1 MTAISLLL
9 KQLYNKV
16 IHCIEILNMKNT
28 AGHNAGPYLLFSK
41 YLLLVCAAPALADDS
56 VVLDKLVVEGVAVP
70 GNGLVTPQ
78 NAPQAASVIAR
89 PAIEQ
94 KNSQNNIY
102 QAMDMVPGVNTYSY
116 DATGLF
122 GGNIRMRGFNSDQI
136 GVSIDGAPMN
146 DAGNFA
152 VYPSELVDL
161 ENLEQIEV
169 IQGGNNTDT
178 PMTGAT
184 GGSIGM
190 RTSNPTDQA
199 RFRVQQTYGAFNA
212 YKTFLRAD
220 TGYLGDKR
228 FKAFLSVSKA
238 EADKFKG
245 YGSADREHL
254 DFKGVLNLSPGNS
267 ITGGF
272 LYNELFNNNFRT
284 LNKQQIQTLG
294 RNADYGII
302 PPNPNGSIPS
312 DRFYNLSVNPY
323 RNYLATL
330 QGRFELMPNLKL
342 DIDPYY
348 NYGYGTGGDELRA
361 LSEGVPPLKA
371 GDINGDGDITDTVLV
386 YSGFLTE
393 TQRPGVTARLHSQ
406 LANHKLMAGY
416 WFDYSHHRRTMPAV
430 RFDAAGNAAD
440 PWLED
445 SSQFILRQDGSVYQN
460 RNMLTE
466 TTSQS
471 FFAQDDISILN
482 NDLLVSLGLRY
493 MTVQRDFNNYASES
507 YPNNG
512 SAKAGYARPLPNVGI
527 RYQLDDQQQIFANRA
542 ENFKIPPDSVFY
554 SSFAPN
560 TKVKAVNVK
569 EELSTNWE
577 LGYRYYQNDLSL
589 TATLFYI
596 DYRNRIA
603 LAYDPLNDIRTNYN
617 VGDSTTKGIE
627 LESAWRFLPN
637 WSIYGS
643 FSYTHNRMEQNLQT
657 QLTTNGPVVTLLT
670 AGKAFPDVPEYLAG
684 AALQYR
690 NGPWSANL
698 SAKYTG
704 HRYAT
709 LVNDESLSG
718 YTLVSFDSSYRL
730 PSTGWFRDPMVK
742 FNVYNLLDEDYLNLT
757 AASGSS
763 FTVTASQ
770 NPSYYVGAPRSFS
783 VTLSTDF

>member
-1 MTAISLLL
+1 
-9 KQLYNKV
+9 
-16 IHCIEILNMKNT
+16 MKYSFSR
-28 AGHNAGPYLLFSK
+28 NAGPFLWFFPGLIPIYASA
-41 YLLLVCAAPALADDS
+41 VIAAEP
-56 VVLDKLVVEGVAVP
+56 VVLDKMVVEGAAVP

-78 NAPQAASVIAR
+78 NSARAASTITR

-122 GGNIRMRGFNSDQI
+122 GGNIRIRGFNSDQI

-190 RTSNPTDQA
+190 RISNPTDRA
-199 RFRVQQTYGAFNA
+199 RFRVQQSYGSFNA

-228 FKAFLSVSKA
+228 FKAFVSVSKA

-245 YGSADREHL
+245 YGNADREHL

-272 LYNELFNNNFRT
+272 LYNELFNHNFRT
-284 LNKQQIQTLG
+284 LTKQEIQTFG
-294 RNADYGII
+294 RDADYGMV
-302 PPNPNGSIPS
+302 PPNPNSSKPS
-312 DRFYNLSVNPY
+312 DSFYNLSLNPY

-330 QGRFELMPNLKL
+330 QGRFELAPNLKL

-361 LSEGVPPLKA
+361 QREGTNLRA
-371 GDINGDGDITDTVLV
+371 GDINGDGDISDTVLV

-393 TQRPGVTARLHSQ
+393 SERPGVTARLHSQ

-416 WFDYSHHRRTMPAV
+416 WFDYSYHRRTMPAV

-445 SSQFILRQDGSVYQN
+445 ASQFILRQDGSVYQN
-460 RNMLTE
+460 RNTLTK

-471 FFAQDDISILN
+471 FFAQDDISFLN
-482 NDLLVSLGLRY
+482 NDLLLSLGFRY
-493 MTVQRDFNNYASES
+493 TTVQRDFYNYASES
-507 YPNNG
+507 YAGNYNE
-512 SAKAGYARPLPNVGI
+512 KARYDRPLPNVGI
-527 RYQLDDQQQIFANRA
+527 RYQLTEQQQIFASRA
-542 ENFKIPPDSVFY
+542 ENFKAPPDSVFY
-554 SSFAPN
+554 GLANGARQRS
-560 TKVKAVNVK
+560 VNVK
-569 EELSTNWE
+569 EEVSTNWE

-603 LAYDPLNDIRTNYN
+603 SSFDPENLTTTNFN

-627 LESAWRFLPN
+627 LESAWRFLPE
-637 WSIYGS
+637 WSVYGS
-643 FSYTHNRMEQNLQT
+643 FSYTDNRIEQNLQT
-657 QLTTNGPVVTLLT
+657 GANSFENT
-670 AGKAFPDVPEYLAG
+670 AGKTFPDAPKFLAG

-690 NGPWSANL
+690 SGPWSANL

-718 YTLVSFDSSYRL
+718 YTLVSFDAGYRL

-742 FNVYNLLDEDYLNLT
+742 FNVYNLLDEDYLSLNAL
-757 AASGSS
+757 SGNS
-763 FTVTASQ
+763 FTTRALGAGGRA
-770 NPSYYVGAPRSFS
+770 PSYYVGAPRSFS
-783 VTLSTDF
+783 VMLSTDF

>member
-1 MTAISLLL
+1 
-9 KQLYNKV
+9 
-16 IHCIEILNMKNT
+16 MKNPVS
-28 AGHNAGPYLLFSK
+28 HPAGPYLLLPLSLFLI
-41 YLLLVCAAPALADDS
+41 YVPPGLADEA
-56 VVLDKLVVEGVAVP
+56 VVLDKLIVEGAAVP
-70 GNGLVTPQ
+70 GNGLITPQ
-78 NAPQAASVIAR
+78 NSARATSVIAR

-136 GVSIDGAPMN
+136 GMSIDGAPIN

-152 VYPSELVDL
+152 VFPSELVDL

-184 GGSIGM
+184 GGFIGM
-190 RTSNPTDQA
+190 RTSNPTDRA
-199 RFRVQQTYGAFNA
+199 RFRVQQSYGAFNA

-220 TGYLGDKR
+220 TGYLGDNR

-272 LYNELFNNNFRT
+272 LYNELFNHNFRT
-284 LNKQQIQTLG
+284 LSKQDIQTLG

-302 PPNPNGSIPS
+302 PPNPNSSKPS
-312 DRFYNLSVNPY
+312 DSFYNLSLNPY

-361 LSEGVPPLKA
+361 IREGTTLRA
-371 GDINGDGDITDTVLV
+371 GDINGDGDISDSVLV

-406 LANHKLMAGY
+406 VANHKLMAGY
-416 WFDYSHHRRTMPAV
+416 WFDYSYHRRTMPAV

-445 SSQFILRQDGSVYQN
+445 ASQFILRQDGSVYQN
-460 RNMLTE
+460 RNMLTK
-466 TTSQS
+466 TSSQS
-471 FFAQDDISILN
+471 FFAQDDIGFLN
-482 NDLLVSLGLRY
+482 NDLLVSLGFRY
-493 MTVQRDFNNYASES
+493 TTVQRDFTNYASES
-507 YPNNG
+507 FAGNYNE
-512 SAKAGYARPLPNVGI
+512 KASYARPLPNVGI
-527 RYQLDDQQQIFANRA
+527 RYQLTEQQQIFASRA
-542 ENFKIPPDSVFY
+542 ENFKVPPDSVFY
-554 SSFAPN
+554 GLANGSSQRS
-560 TKVKAVNVK
+560 VNVK
-569 EELSTNWE
+569 EEVSTNWE
-577 LGYRYYQNDLSL
+577 LGYRYYQNNLSL

-603 LAYDPLNDIRTNYN
+603 SAFDPNNNTRTNYN

-670 AGKAFPDVPEYLAG
+670 AGKSFPDVPEYLAG

-704 HRYAT
+704 QRYST
-709 LVNDESLSG
+709 LVNDESMSG

-757 AASGSS
+757 AVSGSS
-763 FTVTASQ
+763 FTAVASQ
-770 NPSYYVGAPRSFS
+770 NPSYYTGAPRSFS

>member
-1 MTAISLLL
+1 
-9 KQLYNKV
+9 
-16 IHCIEILNMKNT
+16 MKNPVS
-28 AGHNAGPYLLFSK
+28 HPAGPYLLLPLSLFSI
-41 YLLLVCAAPALADDS
+41 YVPPGLADEA
-56 VVLDKLVVEGVAVP
+56 VVLDKLVVEGAAVP
-70 GNGLVTPQ
+70 GNGLITPQ
-78 NAPQAASVIAR
+78 NSARATSVIAR

-102 QAMDMVPGVNTYSY
+102 QAMDMVPGVNTYSN

-136 GVSIDGAPMN
+136 GMSIDGAPIN

-152 VYPSELVDL
+152 VFPSELVDL

-184 GGSIGM
+184 GGFIGM
-190 RTSNPTDQA
+190 RTSNPTDRA
-199 RFRVQQTYGAFNA
+199 RFRVQQSYGAFNA

-272 LYNELFNNNFRT
+272 LYNELFNNNFLFLT
-284 LNKQQIQTLG
+284 KQQIQTLG
-294 RNADYGII
+294 RDADYGMV
-302 PPNPNGSIPS
+302 PPQHLPGVNGVADVERAPS
-312 DRFYNLSVNPY
+312 DNYYNLSLNPF

-348 NYGYGTGGDELRA
+348 NYGYGTGGNELRT
-361 LSEGVPPLKA
+361 LSEGTTSIKA
-371 GDINGDGDITDTVLV
+371 GDINGDGDTLDTVLV

-406 LANHKLMAGY
+406 VANHKLMAGY
-416 WFDYSHHRRTMPAV
+416 WFDYSYHRRTMPAV

-460 RNMLTE
+460 RNMLTK

-471 FFAQDDISILN
+471 FFAQDDISFLN
-482 NDLLVSLGLRY
+482 NDLLLSLGFRY
-493 MTVQRDFNNYASES
+493 TTVQRDFANYNTETFRGDYNEKAS
-507 YPNNG
+507 
-512 SAKAGYARPLPNVGI
+512 YARPLPNVGI
-527 RYQLDDQQQIFANRA
+527 RYQLDEQQQIFASRA
-542 ENFKIPPDSVFY
+542 ENFKVPPDSVFY
-554 SSFAPN
+554 GLGN
-560 TKVKAVNVK
+560 TNPQRAVNVK
-569 EELSTNWE
+569 EEVSTNWE
-577 LGYRYYQNDLSL
+577 LGYRYYQNELSL

-596 DYRNRIA
+596 DYRDRIA
-603 LAYDPLNDIRTNYN
+603 SSFDPNNLTTTNFN
-617 VGDSTTKGIE
+617 VGDSTTKGVE
-627 LESAWRFLPN
+627 LESAWRFLPE
-637 WSIYGS
+637 WSLYGS
-643 FSYTHNRMEQNLQT
+643 FSYTDNRIEQNLQT
-657 QLTTNGPVVTLLT
+657 GSNSFENT
-670 AGKAFPDVPEYLAG
+670 AGKTFPDVPKFLAG

-742 FNVYNLLDEDYLNLT
+742 FNVYNLLDEDYLSLNAL
-757 AASGSS
+757 SGNS
-763 FTVTASQ
+763 FTTRALGAGGRA
-770 NPSYYVGAPRSFS
+770 PSYYVGAPRSFS

>member
-1 MTAISLLL
+1 MKNPGNQQIGRCLLL
-9 KQLYNKV
+9 QLS
-16 IHCIEILNMKNT
+16 
-28 AGHNAGPYLLFSK
+28 LFSI
-41 YLLLVCAAPALADDS
+41 YVPPGFADEA
-56 VVLDKLVVEGVAVP
+56 VVLDKLVVEGAAVP
-70 GNGLVTPQ
+70 GNGLITPQ
-78 NAPQAASVIAR
+78 NSARATSVITR

-94 KNSQNNIY
+94 KNTQNNIY

-136 GVSIDGAPMN
+136 GMSIDGAPIN

-169 IQGGNNTDT
+169 IHGGNNTDT

-184 GGSIGM
+184 GGFIGM
-190 RTSNPTDQA
+190 RISNPADQA
-199 RFRVQQTYGAFNA
+199 RFRVQQSYGAFNA

-272 LYNELFNNNFRT
+272 LYNELFNHNFRT
-284 LNKQQIQTLG
+284 LSKQEIQTLG
-294 RNADYGII
+294 RDADYGMV
-302 PPNPNGSIPS
+302 PPQHLPGVNGVADVERAPS
-312 DRFYNLSVNPY
+312 DNFYNLSLNPY
-323 RNYLATL
+323 LNYLATL
-330 QGRFELMPNLKL
+330 QGRFELTPNLKL

-348 NYGYGTGGDELRA
+348 NYGYGTGGNELRA
-361 LSEGVPPLKA
+361 LREGTPLRA
-371 GDINGDGDITDTVLV
+371 GDINGDGDTLDTVLV

-393 TQRPGVTARLHSQ
+393 SERPGVTARLHTQ

-416 WFDYSHHRRTMPAV
+416 WFDYSYHRRTMPAV
-430 RFDAAGNAAD
+430 RFDAAGNPAD
-440 PWLED
+440 PWLDD

-460 RNMLTE
+460 RNTLTK

-471 FFAQDDISILN
+471 FFAQDDINFLN
-482 NDLLVSLGLRY
+482 NDLLLSLGFRY
-493 MTVQRDFNNYASES
+493 TTVQRDFYNYASEN
-507 YPNNG
+507 YAGNYNE
-512 SAKAGYARPLPNVGI
+512 KARYDRPLPNVGI
-527 RYQLDDQQQIFANRA
+527 RYQLTEQQQIFASRA
-542 ENFKIPPDSVFY
+542 ENFKAPPDSIYYGLV
-554 SSFAPN
+554 SGNSRR
-560 TKVKAVNVK
+560 AVNVK
-569 EELSTNWE
+569 EEVSTNWE

-596 DYRNRIA
+596 DYRDRIA
-603 LAYDPLNDIRTNYN
+603 SAYDPNNNIRTNYN

-643 FSYTHNRMEQNLQT
+643 FSYTHNRMEQNLRT
-657 QLTTNGPVVTLLT
+657 QLVTNGPVVTLQT
-670 AGKAFPDVPEYLAG
+670 AGKSFPDVPEFLAG

-690 NGPWSANL
+690 NGPISANL

-704 HRYAT
+704 QRYST
-709 LVNDESLSG
+709 LVNDESMSG
-718 YTLVSFDSSYRL
+718 YTLVSFDSSYRF

-742 FNVYNLLDEDYLNLT
+742 FNVYNLLDEDYLSLNAL
-757 AASGSS
+757 SGSS
-763 FTVTASQ
+763 FTPTAAQ